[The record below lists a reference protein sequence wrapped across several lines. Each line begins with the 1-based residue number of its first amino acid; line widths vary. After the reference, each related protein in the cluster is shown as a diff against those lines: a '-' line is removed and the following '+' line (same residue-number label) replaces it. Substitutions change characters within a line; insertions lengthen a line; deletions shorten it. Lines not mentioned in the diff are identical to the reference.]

1 MKSSLEGRVNMP
13 VCYITLSEN
22 KQQLTKKQMQDLR
35 EIIAKG
41 LDSNSRK
48 LDRTHITIRE
58 QYSSRDCMLADIE
71 IDIFSQLY
79 LRRLFSRDKRANFIS
94 GKVSEYLNCCCA
106 TWINME
112 IVGYSRVNVGGDA
125 FYSDSDNSIIRF
137 IQKVR
142 GISTYKQN

>member
-1 MKSSLEGRVNMP
+1 MP

-71 IDIFSQLY
+71 IDIF
-79 LRRLFSRDKRANFIS
+79 
-94 GKVSEYLNCCCA
+94 
-106 TWINME
+106 
-112 IVGYSRVNVGGDA
+112 
-125 FYSDSDNSIIRF
+125 
-137 IQKVR
+137 
-142 GISTYKQN
+142 